1 MDLVKMVAERVG
13 CDEATAK
20 SALGIILKLCK
31 SQFGDEKFNQ
41 IAQYVP
47 GLEDMMKSAPD
58 AGGGAGGMLG
68 AVTSMF
74 GGGGKDGGGIAGV
87 AGAISGFSQLNLGAD
102 DAQKTVDVLQEHVQE
117 QGAEQAGGLLQGLLG

>member
-13 CDEATAK
+13 CDESTAR

-31 SQFGDEKFNQ
+31 SQFGEEKFNQ

-47 GLEDMMKSAPD
+47 GLDDIMKAAP
-58 AGGGAGGMLG
+58 AGGGGGMLG
-68 AVTSMF
+68 AVAGMF
-74 GGGGKDGGGIAGV
+74 GGGGEGGIAGV
-87 AGAISGFSQLNLGAD
+87 AGAIAGFSELNLGAG